1 MGLGGI
7 SPWSLL
13 LILLIVLIIFGGRRL
28 RGLGGDLG
36 GALRGFRNAVR
47 DADED
52 ADRGDDGA
60 PATIE
65 RREQVGAHERDA
77 ERER

>member
-13 LILLIVLIIFGGRRL
+13 LILLIVLVIFGGRRL
-28 RGLGGDLG
+28 RSLGGDLG
-36 GALRGFRNAVR
+36 GALRGFRSAVR
-47 DADED
+47 D
-52 ADRGDDGA
+52 GDDDA
-60 PATIE
+60 ERSDETSPPTIE
-65 RREQVGAHERDA
+65 RREGVGAGERNA

>member
-13 LILLIVLIIFGGRRL
+13 LILLIVLVIFGGRRL
-28 RGLGGDLG
+28 RSLGGDLG
-36 GALRGFRNAVR
+36 GALRGFRSAMR
-47 DADED
+47 D
-52 ADRGDDGA
+52 GDDDAERRDETA
-60 PATIE
+60 PPTIE
-65 RREQVGAHERDA
+65 RRDHAGAGERDA